1 MNYYQLIH
9 TKLNQHH
16 LKLLHVL
23 YSIEIYIKDSKSNK
37 NFTH

>member
-9 TKLNQHH
+9 TKLNQRH

-23 YSIEIYIKDSKSNK
+23 YSIEIHTEDSKSNQ
-37 NFTH
+37 NFAH